1 MKQVLQLIFFCSIF
15 GFFSANAQTTTVS
28 YAASNDDFV
37 NPERG
42 FYRYSATSSLSY
54 SLLDSAT
61 LAGYRSLHSPFG
73 ADYSIYSSLIYRYF
87 FLEDFKNGPISQAYL
102 DNVALDFAT
111 ARKAGVKLIVRFA
124 YTEDVNSNGCSSWIC
139 PPYGDAPKNIVLGHI
154 AQLEEVLNENAD
166 VIMALQMGFIGVW
179 GENYYT
185 DYFGDASQSP
195 YNLLS
200 NEWTDRVEVLDSL
213 LSAVPPSR
221 QVQVRYPQMKQ
232 KAVYGISAPTTSAP
246 MTAMEAHDGSN
257 KSRIGFHND
266 CFLANYDD
274 YGTYANYDNGS
285 SDTTNLKPYKADD
298 SKYVM
303 VGGETCNLY
312 SGSYCESEGGMADID
327 LERMHYTYLNAQYNN
342 DVNNEWIGSCMDD
355 VKRGLGYRL
364 VLLDGEYSDMLT
376 PGGKFDYAINI
387 ENVGYSAPINERLV
401 ELILVEANSEAKW
414 TVTLPH
420 DPRDWHQGVH
430 NLVGEICIPDCIPSG
445 SYNLHLALTD
455 PMPLL
460 REKKEYS
467 IRLANSNVWDNVTG
481 YNDLSH
487 MMTVAAS
494 SGTCESGLSFEK
506 KEKINEWISPSDGN
520 WYSSASNW
528 SLGQFPDYCDEVFI
542 PENRI
547 VNILD
552 GEVGKAKKLIL
563 RSDSRLEV
571 ASTGSMSLKN

>member
-1 MKQVLQLIFFCSIF
+1 MKQILFLTFI
-15 GFFSANAQTTTVS
+15 GFLFQVFTLNAQTTTVNYS
-28 YAASNDDFV
+28 ASTEDFV

-42 FYRYSATSSLSY
+42 FYRYSATSSSNY

-61 LAGYRSLHSPFG
+61 IAGYRELHSPFS
-73 ADYSIYSSLIYRYF
+73 ANYSIYSSLIYRYF

-111 ARKAGVKLIVRFA
+111 VRKAGVKLIVRFA
-124 YTEDVNSNGCSSWIC
+124 YTEEVNPDGCTSWIC
-139 PPYGDAPKNIVLGHI
+139 PPYGDAPKNIVLDHI
-154 AQLEEVLNENAD
+154 AQLEEVINANAD

-200 NEWTDRVEVLDSL
+200 NEWANRVEVLDSL
-213 LSAVPPSR
+213 LSMVPISR

-232 KAVYGISAPTTSAP
+232 KAIYGISAPTTSAP
-246 MTAMEAHDGSN
+246 LTAVEAHDGSN

-274 YGTYANYDNGS
+274 FGTYANFDNGS

-327 LERMHYTYLNAQYNN
+327 LERMHYTYLNADYNN
-342 DVNNEWIGSCMDD
+342 AVNNEWIGSCLDD
-355 VKRGLGYRL
+355 VKRNLGYRF
-364 VLLDGEYSDMLT
+364 VLLDGEYSTMLV
-376 PGGKFDYAINI
+376 PDGQFEYSINI

-401 ELILVEANSEAKW
+401 ELILIEQTDNVEWK
-414 TVTLPH
+414 VTLPH
-420 DPRDWHQGVH
+420 DPRDWHEGVH
-430 NLVGEICIPDCIPSG
+430 FLSGEICVPDCIPAG
-445 SYNLHLALTD
+445 NYDFHLALTD
-455 PMPLL
+455 PMPQL
-460 REKKEYS
+460 RDRNEYS
-467 IRLANSNVWDNVTG
+467 IRIANTNVWQSATG

-487 MMTVAAS
+487 TMTVS
-494 SGTCESGLSFEK
+494 STTGTCELELSFETK
-506 KEKINEWISPSDGN
+506 DLVNEWISPSDGD
-520 WYSSASNW
+520 WYSSIGNW
-528 SLGQFPDYCDEVFI
+528 SLGRFPDFCDEVLI
-542 PENRI
+542 PENRMI
-547 VNILD
+547 NILD
-552 GEVGKAKKLIL
+552 GEVGKAKKVIL
-563 RSDSRLEV
+563 RTNSRLEV